1 MDRKKILT
9 AILIML
15 VLNACAGIGIFSSAH
30 NEFELGL
37 DLFNRGQY
45 EEAITH
51 FNKSTELDPMV
62 GRPYIYLGKSYLNL
76 MRWHEAIPPL
86 RTALRLS
93 PEETKQEIVNIMT
106 DALLAVAISDFREGN
121 FRNSIG
127 SLREALKL
135 EPQSG
140 KLINELINAL
150 IANGRDLLSR
160 GNTVEAIS
168 SFNEAIALSPDSINA
183 YLGLAMAFFQND
195 DILKA
200 LSAAGKA
207 VKIDPSNRE
216 AQSILNQLMK

>member
-1 MDRKKILT
+1 MDWKKILS
-9 AILIML
+9 AILIMF
-15 VLNACAGIGIFSSAH
+15 VLNACAGVGIFNSAQ
-30 NEFELGL
+30 NQFELGL

-51 FNKSTELDPMV
+51 FNKSTELDPMF
-62 GRPYIYLGKSYLNL
+62 GRPYIYLGRSYMNL
-76 MRWHEAIPPL
+76 MRWPEAIPPL

-93 PEETKQEIVNIMT
+93 PEETKQEIVNIMI
-106 DALLAVAISDFREGN
+106 DALVAVAVSDLREGN

-127 SLREALKL
+127 SLKEAIKL

-140 KLINELINAL
+140 KLISELVNTL

-160 GNTVEAIS
+160 GNTTEAIN
-168 SFNEAIALSPDSINA
+168 SFNEAIELSPGNINA
-183 YLGLAMAFFQND
+183 YIGLAKAFFQND
-195 DILKA
+195 DLLKA

-207 VKIDPSNRE
+207 MKIDPSSRD